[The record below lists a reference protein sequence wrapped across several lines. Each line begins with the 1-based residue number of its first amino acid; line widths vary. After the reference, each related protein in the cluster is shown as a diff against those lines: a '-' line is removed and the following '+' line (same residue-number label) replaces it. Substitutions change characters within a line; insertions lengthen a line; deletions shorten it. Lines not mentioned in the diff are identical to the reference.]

1 MVTPPGNDPD
11 KGYGRKKVLLFLFAW
26 PSVLGLSLSGLLL
39 PLQIPSVILE
49 QVYSGIQHGLKTQ
62 RYPRIL

>member
-11 KGYGRKKVLLFLFAW
+11 KRIWKKESFAFLFAW